1 MVTALILLAIALI
14 ICLAFMGITTW
25 MYFSLERDFEKQ
37 KMAMQ
42 GFANQFDLYTTDM
55 AMKHDKADAL
65 LEEVKA
71 QMRKTE
77 SLVKDSDQQCKKAN
91 EAADFAMQTV
101 QECRKM
107 LRLEKTGGQRIL
119 YVNGK
124 PAEIRRIDDKDT
136 SNTDMT
142 SMKDFKFE
150 EKEESEDE
158 PRS

>member
-1 MVTALILLAIALI
+1 MVTALILMAIALI
-14 ICLAFMGITTW
+14 ICLAFMGISTW
-25 MYFSLERDFEKQ
+25 LYFQLEKDFEKQ
-37 KMAMQ
+37 KEALK
-42 GFANQFDLYTTDM
+42 GFSTMFELYCSDM
-55 AMKHDKADAL
+55 TSQNEKAKAL
-65 LEEVKA
+65 LEETKI
-71 QMRKTE
+71 
-77 SLVKDSDQQCKKAN
+77 LIKDSDQQCKKAN

>member
-25 MYFSLERDFEKQ
+25 MYFNLEKDFEKQ
-37 KMAMQ
+37 KEALK
-42 GFANQFDLYTTDM
+42 GFSTMFELYSADMTNQNE
-55 AMKHDKADAL
+55 KAKAL
-65 LEEVKA
+65 LEETK
-71 QMRKTE
+71 K
-77 SLVKDSDQQCKKAN
+77 LVKDSDQQYKKAN

-142 SMKDFKFE
+142 SMEDFKFE

>member
-14 ICLAFMGITTW
+14 ICLAFMGISTW
-25 MYFSLERDFEKQ
+25 LYFQLERDFQKQ
-37 KMAMQ
+37 KMALQ
-42 GFANQFDLYTTDM
+42 RFANQFDLYTTDM

-65 LEEVKA
+65 LEEVKT

-124 PAEIRRIDDKDT
+124 PAEIRRIDDKD
-136 SNTDMT
+136 NTI
-142 SMKDFKFE
+142 MKDFKFE